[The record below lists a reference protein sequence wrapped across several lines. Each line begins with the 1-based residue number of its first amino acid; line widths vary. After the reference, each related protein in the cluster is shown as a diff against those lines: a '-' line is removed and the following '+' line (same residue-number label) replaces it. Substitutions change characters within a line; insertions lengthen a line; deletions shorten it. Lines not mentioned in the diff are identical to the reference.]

1 MSFQT
6 PFLRAIPNEIFPIVV
21 SVVLVVSVGGA
32 IETTE
37 GTRKSLKR
45 NRGFAVSLFRCVLG
59 LRVQVSPLHRSSTTI
74 ITPSTIIPVT
84 SIIDHRPSRIIS
96 RHLILANAACRIPPA
111 PPTLS
116 VYIRCRSA
124 SQQDARRQSP
134 FVVVFASCKMQVGKF
149 VLSLGRGK
157 LACRKVNSPR
167 IHLAVLPVVG
177 ILQKEDNSVEPSW

>member
-1 MSFQT
+1 MVSFPHSPSG
-6 PFLRAIPNEIFPIVV
+6 PFLTKYFLSWFRWFWWFRLAEQSKPQKGPGNRSNE
-21 SVVLVVSVGGA
+21 
-32 IETTE
+32 T
-37 GTRKSLKR
+37 
-45 NRGFAVSLFRCVLG
+45 AVSLFRCVLG